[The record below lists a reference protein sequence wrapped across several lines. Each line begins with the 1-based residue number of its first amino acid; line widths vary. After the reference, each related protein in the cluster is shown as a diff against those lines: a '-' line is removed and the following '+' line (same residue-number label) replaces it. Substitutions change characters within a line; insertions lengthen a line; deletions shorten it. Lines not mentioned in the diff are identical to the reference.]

1 MKQIDVLPDDV
12 LIEIFYFYVNIRAY
26 NLYNGERGEWI
37 PLVHVCRRWRNLVFG
52 SPRRLHLQLCC
63 TPKTPVRD
71 TLDIWP
77 ALPLIVRG
85 DFSSSTDNVIAALGQ
100 SDRVCKI
107 DLGGYED
114 GILEEVLAVMQVPF
128 PELTD
133 LELWSLAETPPVIP
147 DSFLAGSAPRLQ
159 YFTLSGIPFPGL
171 PKLLLSANHLVDL
184 RFPNIPHSGY
194 ISPEAMVALL
204 SVLTSL
210 ESLELRFRS
219 SQSRPDRESP
229 SLPPPKR
236 SILPALHGFDFEGV
250 TEYLEDLVTR
260 IDAPQLGYMHIK
272 FSNSIDFDCP
282 RLAQFINR
290 TPILRA
296 HNQAHVKFNDR
307 RTKVVLLGRSC
318 SPEINISWVS
328 RREFE
333 PDWQLSS
340 VAQVCNSSLPTP
352 SPVEDLYIAHEYSQ
366 SLWEND
372 AIENIPWLQFLLPF
386 TAVKNLYPSEELAP
400 GIAAALQEL
409 VGARITEVLPSLQ
422 TIFLIEFELLSPFH
436 EKMEQFVTARRLS
449 GHPVTLYVGDEPD
462 LNDGEEEEEEESAL
476 SCMHSTFASIGR
488 EADILL
494 CAQRRI

>member
-159 YFTLSGIPFPGL
+159 YFTLSGFHFRDCQSFFC
-171 PKLLLSANHLVDL
+171 LLITLSTLGS
-184 RFPNIPHSGY
+184 P
-194 ISPEAMVALL
+194 ISPIPG
-204 SVLTSL
+204 T
-210 ESLELRFRS
+210 FR
-219 SQSRPDRESP
+219 
-229 SLPPPKR
+229 
-236 SILPALHGFDFEGV
+236 
-250 TEYLEDLVTR
+250 
-260 IDAPQLGYMHIK
+260 
-272 FSNSIDFDCP
+272 P
-282 RLAQFINR
+282 RQW
-290 TPILRA
+290 
-296 HNQAHVKFNDR
+296 
-307 RTKVVLLGRSC
+307 S
-318 SPEINISWVS
+318 
-328 RREFE
+328 
-333 PDWQLSS
+333 LSS
-340 VAQVCNSSLPTP
+340 PC
-352 SPVEDLYIAHEYSQ
+352 
-366 SLWEND
+366 
-372 AIENIPWLQFLLPF
+372 
-386 TAVKNLYPSEELAP
+386 
-400 GIAAALQEL
+400 
-409 VGARITEVLPSLQ
+409 
-422 TIFLIEFELLSPFH
+422 
-436 EKMEQFVTARRLS
+436 
-449 GHPVTLYVGDEPD
+449 
-462 LNDGEEEEEEESAL
+462 
-476 SCMHSTFASIGR
+476 
-488 EADILL
+488 
-494 CAQRRI
+494 